1 MALFRKN
8 NADAPDN
15 ALSML
20 FHVAGEAIPENG
32 EDSFCVDMRDNRA
45 MVAVFDGC
53 GGIGAQR
60 YQNYCEKTGA
70 FMAARAVA
78 GAAEQWFADDADA
91 AKLEN
96 YIRAALRV
104 CTRYGDQQVSRLRG
118 SLGKSFPTTMAAMV
132 CAPAEAD
139 KAEDDKDEN
148 KVQADCFWAGDS
160 RCYLLDQSG
169 LHQLTADDTPG
180 GNDAMS
186 NLTDDGVLTN
196 VINGSEPFALHRK
209 SYTFS
214 PPCILFSAT
223 DGCFGYI
230 ATPMEFELL
239 LLRTLMDSKSI
250 SEWKEHLFE
259 LFSEVSGDDF
269 TMCLAGYGFKD
280 FRDVQRRFSKRF
292 SELDKLLEPEDVRNN
307 LWAKYRKE
315 YEAYL
320 KMDGTI

>member
-32 EDSFCVDMRDNRA
+32 EDSFCIDMRDDRA
-45 MVAVFDGC
+45 LVAVFDGC

-60 YQNYCEKTGA
+60 YQSYCEKTGA
-70 FMAARAVA
+70 YMASRAAA
-78 GAAEQWFADDADA
+78 GAAEKWFADNTDA

-96 YIRAALRV
+96 YIRVALRV

-139 KAEDDKDEN
+139 KTEN

-160 RCYLLDQSG
+160 RCYLLDQAG

-196 VINGSEPFALHRK
+196 VINGSEPFTLHRK
-209 SYTFS
+209 AYTFS

-269 TMCLAGYGFKD
+269 TMCLAGYGFKN
-280 FRDVQRRFSKRF
+280 FRDVQRCFSKRF
-292 SELDKLLEPEDVRNN
+292 SELDKLLEPENVRNN

>member
-20 FHVAGEAIPENG
+20 FYVAGEAIPENG
-32 EDSFCVDMRDNRA
+32 EDSFCIDMRDDRA
-45 MVAVFDGC
+45 LVAVFDGC

-60 YQNYCEKTGA
+60 YQSYCEKTGA
-70 FMAARAVA
+70 YMASRAVA
-78 GAAEQWFADDADA
+78 GAAEKWFADNTGA
-91 AKLEN
+91 ANLEN
-96 YIRAALRV
+96 YIRVALRV
-104 CTRYGDQQVSRLRG
+104 CTRFSDKQVSRLRG
-118 SLGKSFPTTMAAMV
+118 SLGKSFPTTMAAIV
-132 CAPAEAD
+132 CDPV
-139 KAEDDKDEN
+139 EDDN
-148 KVQADCFWAGDS
+148 VRADCFWAGDS
-160 RCYLLDQSG
+160 RCYLLDQAG
-169 LHQLTADDTPG
+169 LHQLTADDTPR

-196 VINGSEPFALHRK
+196 MINGSEPFTLHRK
-209 SYTFS
+209 SYAFS
-214 PPCILFSAT
+214 LPCILFSAT

-259 LFSEVSGDDF
+259 LFSDVSGDDF

-292 SELDKLLEPEDVRNN
+292 SELDKLLEPENVRNN